1 MHDEVIVF
9 DFRMRTQNAL
19 QEAMLAQERVESLHF
34 LIVRGCRLQLDWYLK
49 EIKEKMAFLSWKS
62 RKPES
67 GKKFFK

>member
-1 MHDEVIVF
+1 MLDEVIVF

-49 EIKEKMAFLSWKS
+49 EMMAFLSWKS